1 MVQFQHEFKTLSS
14 DYWKLDSGTRT
25 TKNTKDQILEI
36 LTPNDQYLKSRS
48 ISRIRELYV
57 RHQRGLIS
65 YEKVTVRE
73 LRSFA
78 MQRGLTSTSTAKPT
92 KAILK
97 AQLEQA
103 DDDATF
109 DRFSG
114 LPPELRRQI
123 YKQYFAS
130 FDESPKGASE
140 PGGQP
145 PITLVSKQTRLEA
158 LPLFYSCYRFR
169 FSHIGRST
177 ATLWYKKLFVH
188 STLVDNFA
196 RIRFLE
202 LSRFRY
208 EQHYHILLWISI
220 SINLND
226 DECSTKISEAL
237 CLRGFENVKAAVDR
251 VNGLLMLEPHS
262 FVRSIAAREGWRKLQ
277 KSDLPVLH
285 GMLKDAVQRASLQAA

>member
-1 MVQFQHEFKTLSS
+1 MVHFQHEFKTLSCE
-14 DYWKLDSGTRT
+14 YWKLDSGTRT
-25 TKNTKDQILEI
+25 TKNTKDQILEV

-48 ISRIRELYV
+48 IARIRELYV

-109 DRFSG
+109 DRFSD
-114 LPPELRRQI
+114 LPPELRQQI

-130 FDESPKGASE
+130 FNNSPRGASE

-145 PITLVSKQTRLEA
+145 PITLVSKQIRLEA

-169 FSHIGRST
+169 FSPIGRST
-177 ATLWYKKLFVH
+177 ANLWYNKLFVR

-208 EQHYHILLWISI
+208 EHHYHTLLWISI
-220 SINLND
+220 SISLNE
-226 DECSTKISEAL
+226 DECSTKISEAI
-237 CLRGFENVKAAVDR
+237 CLRGFENMKAAVDR

-277 KSDLPVLH
+277 KNDLPVLH
-285 GMLKDAVQRASLQAA
+285 KLLKDAVQRASRQAA

>member
-1 MVQFQHEFKTLSS
+1 MAQFQHEFKTLRS

-25 TKNTKDQILEI
+25 TKNTKNRILEV
-36 LTPNDQYLKSRS
+36 LTPNDQYIKSRS

-92 KAILK
+92 RAILK

-109 DRFSG
+109 DRLSD

-130 FDESPKGASE
+130 FDNPPKGASE

-145 PITLVSKQTRLEA
+145 PITLVSKQTRLEV

-169 FSHIGRST
+169 FSPTGRST
-177 ATLWYKKLFVH
+177 ATLWYNKLFVR
-188 STLVDNFA
+188 STLVDDFA
-196 RIRFLE
+196 RVRFFE
-202 LSRFRY
+202 LPRFRY
-208 EQHYHILLWISI
+208 EQHYHTLLWTSISI
-220 SINLND
+220 SLND

-237 CLRGFENVKAAVDR
+237 CLRGFET
-251 VNGLLMLEPHS
+251 
-262 FVRSIAAREGWRKLQ
+262 
-277 KSDLPVLH
+277 
-285 GMLKDAVQRASLQAA
+285 